1 MDSPLAIDI
10 QDLRKTYREGIF
22 RKRRQQALRGVSL
35 DVRPGEVFGL
45 LGPNGAG
52 KTTMI
57 KILLGIVH
65 KSSGTASLLG
75 HAAGSQISRS
85 RVGYLPENLRVA
97 RHHTARTALNFYG
110 RLSRMS
116 TQQIARRSD
125 ELLELVGLRH
135 RDRESVRGFSK
146 GMGQRLGL
154 AQALLHDPDLL
165 ILDEPTDGLD
175 PLGRSQVRD
184 IINQLKGQG
193 KTIFLNSHILQEV
206 ETICDRF
213 AILAQGEVRAI
224 GSIDDLRGTN
234 AETAAT
240 LIVSHLPSDAI
251 EKLAQA
257 DVTATTET
265 INPDLQRVL
274 IDRCPQADLDRA
286 VDALRAAGASIHQIQ
301 RGTSTLEQIF
311 LSLVQPQPPESL

>member
-1 MDSPLAIDI
+1 MEPHRAIDI
-10 QDLRKTYREGIF
+10 QELRKTYREGIF
-22 RKRRQQALRGVSL
+22 RRRRQQALRGVSL
-35 DVRPGEVFGL
+35 AVQPGEVFGL

-52 KTTMI
+52 KTTLI

-65 KSSGTASLLG
+65 KSGGTASLLG
-75 HAAGSQISRS
+75 HPAGSQISRS

-125 ELLELVGLRH
+125 ELLELVGLRQ

-184 IINQLKGQG
+184 IINELKGQG

-206 ETICDRF
+206 EMICDRF
-213 AILAQGEVRAI
+213 AILAQGELKAI
-224 GSIDDLRGTN
+224 GSIDDLRGSNGEASATMVVSSFS
-234 AETAAT
+234 TMAA
-240 LIVSHLPSDAI
+240 
-251 EKLAQA
+251 EKLTQT
-257 DVTATTET
+257 DVAVTTEA
-265 INPDLQRVL
+265 IQPDLSRL
-274 IDRCPQADLDRA
+274 RIDKCPQADLDRV
-286 VDALRAAGASIHQIQ
+286 VDLLRSEGASIHQIQ
-301 RGTSTLEQIF
+301 RGSSTLEQIF

>member
-1 MDSPLAIDI
+1 MQSHHAIDI
-10 QDLRKTYREGIF
+10 QDLRKTYRSGIF
-22 RKRRQQALRGVSL
+22 RRRGQQALRGVSL
-35 DVRPGEVFGL
+35 NVRPGEVFGL

-52 KTTMI
+52 KTTLI

-65 KSSGTASLLG
+65 KSAGSATMLG
-75 HAAGSQISRS
+75 HAAGSQASRS
-85 RVGYLPENLRVA
+85 RVGYLPESLRVA
-97 RHHTARTALNFYG
+97 KHHTARTALNFYG

-116 TQQIARRSD
+116 SQQIARRSD
-125 ELLELVGLRH
+125 ELLDLVGLRQ

-184 IINQLKGQG
+184 IINELKGQG

-206 ETICDRF
+206 EMICDRF
-213 AILAQGEVRAI
+213 AIMAQGELKAI

-234 AETAAT
+234 SRSSAT
-240 LIVSHLPSDAI
+240 LIVSRLSS
-251 EKLAQA
+251 
-257 DVTATTET
+257 ET
-265 INPDLQRVL
+265 IAALNQGEAAVRTEAIDPDLQRLLV
-274 IDRCPQADLDRA
+274 DECPQSELDRI
-286 VDALRAAGASIHQIQ
+286 VDLLRGAGASIHQIQ
-301 RGTSTLEQIF
+301 RGSSTLEQIF
-311 LSLVQPQPPESL
+311 LSLVQPQPLESL

>member
-1 MDSPLAIDI
+1 MEPHRAIEI

-22 RKRRQQALRGVSL
+22 RKRRRQALRGVSL

-52 KTTMI
+52 KTTLI

-65 KSSGTASLLG
+65 KSGGSAALLG
-75 HAAGSQISRS
+75 HAAGSQASRC

-110 RLSRMS
+110 RLSRMPADK
-116 TQQIARRSD
+116 IARRSD
-125 ELLELVGLRH
+125 ELLELVGLRQ

-175 PLGRSQVRD
+175 PLGRSQVRE
-184 IINQLKGQG
+184 IIEELKAQG

-206 ETICDRF
+206 EMICDRF
-213 AILAQGEVRAI
+213 AILAEGELRAL
-224 GSIDDLRGTN
+224 GTIDDLRGTN
-234 AETAAT
+234 TETAAT
-240 LIVSHLPSDAI
+240 LTVSHWSEQAAAAI
-251 EKLAQA
+251 GQSEIQIEI
-257 DVTATTET
+257 ET
-265 INPDLQRVL
+265 IDAAHQRL
-274 IDRCPQADLDRA
+274 RIAACPQTDLDR
-286 VDALRAAGASIHQIQ
+286 VIDLLRDADVSIHQIQ

-311 LSLVQPQPPESL
+311 LSLVQSQPSESL